1 MWKSNEPNRNRNFII
16 PRNRIIP
23 CYLYKNFKR
32 STLLNFSHL
41 HQLQLPRPTSCMLA
55 SRKKCFPHL
64 RKPVT
69 IGGEGGHRRRL
80 YLAAC
85 FRVDSLNSA
94 SARAASWISKQF
106 PPRCTKSLHFSLP
119 VSSYIQLFIHPFDEI
134 HRSTNNRGARS
145 CTQSFILSLSKKSRL
160 LKTGRESVIQYS
172 NRVLR

>member
-1 MWKSNEPNRNRNFII
+1 MKIERIPIQSKFY
-16 PRNRIIP
+16 PRNRIVP
-23 CYLYKNFKR
+23 SYLYKNFKR

-64 RKPVT
+64 RKPYT

-94 SARAASWISKQF
+94 SARAASWIS
-106 PPRCTKSLHFSLP
+106 SLP
-119 VSSYIQLFIHPFDEI
+119 GASSSLFTFLFLFLLIYNSLYIPSTRFIVAP
-134 HRSTNNRGARS
+134 NNRGARS
-145 CTQSFILSLSKKSRL
+145 CTQSFILSLSKSL
-160 LKTGRESVIQYS
+160 
-172 NRVLR
+172 